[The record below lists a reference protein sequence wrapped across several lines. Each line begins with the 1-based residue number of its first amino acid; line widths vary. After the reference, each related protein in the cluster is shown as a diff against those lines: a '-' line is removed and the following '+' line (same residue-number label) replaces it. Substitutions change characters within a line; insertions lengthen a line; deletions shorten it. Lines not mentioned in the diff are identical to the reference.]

1 MPEEAVD
8 SNFRIRVEALVAQIP
23 TGRVMTYGQIAA
35 MCGSARAARIVGGIA
50 HYADQS
56 LPWHR
61 VIMKSGSLASGYP
74 GGMAAQAEAL
84 RAEGVEVSE
93 EQYVNVNRLLWHP
106 DRQDQIELL

>member
-1 MPEEAVD
+1 MTETVD
-8 SNFRIRVEALVAQIP
+8 DNFRTRVEALVAQIP

-50 HYADQS
+50 HYADQT

-61 VIMKSGSLASGYP
+61 VVMKSGSLASGYP
-74 GGMAAQAEAL
+74 GGREAQAVHL

-93 EQYVNVNRLLWHP
+93 DHYINVNRLLWHP
-106 DRQDQIELL
+106 NQPDQAELL